1 MPRQHINR
9 VYDGYYKAFQA
20 LRRQPAVTSAAQN
33 RDFTKLLMRLI
44 DQVRGGPP
52 GGAAARGTPG
62 IFFAGARTEPL
73 DALDAALPIRPGPG
87 ADRRDARS
95 TRR

>member
-52 GGAAARGTPG
+52 GGGSGTRHAGRLLRGRENGT
-62 IFFAGARTEPL
+62 L
-73 DALDAALPIRPGPG
+73 DALDAALPLRPGPG

>member
-1 MPRQHINR
+1 MPQHINR

-52 GGAAARGTPG
+52 GKGSGTRHAGHLLRGRENGTPG
-62 IFFAGARTEPL
+62 RPRRGAAYSP
-73 DALDAALPIRPGPG
+73 
-87 ADRRDARS
+87 RS
-95 TRR
+95 RS